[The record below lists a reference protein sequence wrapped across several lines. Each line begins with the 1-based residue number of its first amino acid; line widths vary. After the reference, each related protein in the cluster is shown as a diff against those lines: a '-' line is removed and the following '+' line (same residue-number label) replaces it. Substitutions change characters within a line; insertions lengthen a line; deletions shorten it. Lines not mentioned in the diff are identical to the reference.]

1 MTHCGYTRPDYNITL
16 ASWSYRYAVWEHS
29 DDEKNKLVKKF
40 CLQSLC
46 RLAAA
51 LLLVGPIQT
60 DAARFLI
67 RQMSG
72 LVDMI

>member
-1 MTHCGYTRPDYNITL
+1 MIL
-16 ASWSYRYAVWEHS
+16 ASWSYRYAVWEH
-29 DDEKNKLVKKF
+29 EKNKLVEKF
-40 CLQSLC
+40 CLQSVC
-46 RLAAA
+46 WWAAT

-72 LVDMI
+72 LVDVI